1 VSHTLRVVISIVF
14 GDYVG
19 MARHTT
25 KHMIAPVLLF
35 SAAAAMMSACH
46 KDEGGAA
53 APAVQVKPKAPA
65 TPNLG
70 PSVAEQTATMVD
82 APAQGKSPLPVQ
94 LKFEVTQHPKMGQ
107 ALDINLALIAQVD
120 GSPAIIKVT
129 GGDGLTVPSEASEF
143 NIPAAAA
150 GEIYR
155 QTVKVT
161 PAAEGVLLLGVTVSL
176 KHDEQTDLKSFSIP
190 LIADR

>member
-1 VSHTLRVVISIVF
+1 MV
-14 GDYVG
+14 
-19 MARHTT
+19 RH
-25 KHMIAPVLLF
+25 KSKLLIAPLLLLC
-35 SAAAAMMSACH
+35 AAALMNACH

-53 APAVQVKPKAPA
+53 APAAQVKPKAPV
-65 TPNLG
+65 TPKLG
-70 PSVAEQTATMVD
+70 PSVAEQTANMVE
-82 APAQGKSPLPVQ
+82 AAAQGKSQLPVQ
-94 LKFEVTQHPKMGQ
+94 LKFELTQRPKMGQ
-107 ALDINLALIAQVD
+107 ALDINLALIAQID

-129 GGDGLTVPSEASEF
+129 GGDGLTVPAEASEF

-155 QTVKVT
+155 QTVNVT

-176 KHDEQTDLKSFSIP
+176 KHDELTDLKTFSIP

>member
-1 VSHTLRVVISIVF
+1 
-14 GDYVG
+14 
-19 MARHTT
+19 MARHTS
-25 KHMIAPVLLF
+25 KHMIAPVLLLTV
-35 SAAAAMMSACH
+35 AAMMNACH
-46 KDEGGAA
+46 KDQAGTA
-53 APAVQVKPKAPA
+53 APAAPVKPKAPV

-82 APAQGKSPLPVQ
+82 APVQGKSQLPVQ
-94 LKFEVTQHPKMGQ
+94 LKFELTQHPKMGQ
-107 ALDINLALIAQVD
+107 AVEINLALIAQID

-155 QTVKVT
+155 QTVNVT

-176 KHDEQTDLKSFSIP
+176 KHDELTDLKTFSIP